1 MTRHRIPA
9 SGLFLVLLALATQL
23 ALGAMV
29 PRSMFAVTAEVTPP
43 ICHAGG
49 IPGDAPAA
57 PHAPADCLMC
67 PLCVSLVASAFT
79 LPVAQVLAPDR
90 EIIVARAAIPP
101 PSRAPPGAVALAAQ
115 PRGPP
120 CLI

>member
-1 MTRHRIPA
+1 MTRRRVPA
-9 SGLFLVLLALATQL
+9 SGLFLILLALATQL
-23 ALGAMV
+23 AFSAVV
-29 PRSMFAVTAEVTPP
+29 PQSTFALTADATLP

-49 IPGDAPAA
+49 TPGDAPTA

-67 PLCVSLVASAFT
+67 PLCVLLAASAFT
-79 LPVAQVLAPDR
+79 LPVGQILPPNRVIVIAPT
-90 EIIVARAAIPP
+90 AIPP